1 MLIDVT
7 ENVKK
12 LSFKESSLQ
21 SPNLELNKKIR
32 RMDCMGKKHCG
43 YEVTS
48 RRQTN
53 KKDTCHKCSKIKP
66 GKIMRTMEEKASITS
81 VLF

>member
-1 MLIDVT
+1 M
-7 ENVKK
+7 
-12 LSFKESSLQ
+12 SFKESSLQ
-21 SPNLELNKKIR
+21 SPNLKKIR

-66 GKIMRTMEEKASITS
+66 ADDEREAKHYFSLILEGIFS
-81 VLF
+81 VPCAA